1 MGPENDRGSAD
12 SGAAAYSQEP
22 CPSKASIS
30 RCTDPEFEGS
40 TTGKRGLSI
49 AHFLPYPILASQART
64 IGRKVLFA

>member
-1 MGPENDRGSAD
+1 MTGVPAD

-30 RCTDPEFEGS
+30 RCTDPEFEGNGTS